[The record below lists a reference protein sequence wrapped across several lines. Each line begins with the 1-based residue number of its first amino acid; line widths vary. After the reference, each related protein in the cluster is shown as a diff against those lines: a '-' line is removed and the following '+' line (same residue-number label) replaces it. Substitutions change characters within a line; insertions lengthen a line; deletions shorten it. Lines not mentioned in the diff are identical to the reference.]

1 MKLSR
6 KKIALATI
14 VVFIFILT
22 DLGIVPFTKPV
33 LTLPGAS
40 SSSPLAYTDTLL
52 MTLPPSLD
60 SCISGWNAGTIPEA
74 QCGIPTEVT
83 WTPDGRALLTEKEG
97 RLFVYADQQ
106 LTMALDLSN
115 IMCVEGERA
124 LGGLVV
130 HPNFAVNHYI
140 YLWYNYQKFG
150 TCNTQSPDGP
160 VNRLSRFILLNNNII
175 DPASEVVLLDT
186 PPPPWYFH
194 NGGDLKFGHDG
205 YLYITV
211 GEGGSDAYSTSSYGE
226 KTAAEDPGLLL
237 GKILRLTDSGGI
249 PLGNPFNGPDSA
261 RCNANGV
268 VPTGSSATKCQ
279 EVFAMG
285 LRNPFKFSFDPNT
298 RSVRSFINDVGED
311 TWEEVD
317 ELKAGANYGWPTRE
331 GPCAATSPPPTI
343 TDCGPPPPGL
353 TNPVY
358 WYMHDNTTVTWNGS
372 PVSCG
377 AAITGAAF
385 VPNGLLGSP
394 LDGTYLYG
402 DYDCGGIWS
411 VAQNSTAPSGYSAT
425 LIAQV
430 LPSSSGGGLTSMR
443 FAPYGNTQGLYYVNG
458 VNYGRSP
465 GELHVITFSGSADGT
480 ALTQNFVRDWA
491 DYFNTGNV
499 TIRDLV
505 RLGSC
510 FGSNPTYPSWAQCS
524 YFDITQRGRVDITD
538 LATMAGDFGSASTL
552 GKGQPTGTLDPS
564 WKPQCG
570 LLPLAQQFYCNNLP

>member
-22 DLGIVPFTKPV
+22 DLGIVLFTRPV

-52 MTLPPSLD
+52 TTLPPSLD

-106 LTMALDLSN
+106 ITMALDLSN

-160 VNRLSRFILLNNNII
+160 VNRLSRFILPNNNII

-211 GEGGSDAYSTSSYGE
+211 GEGG
-226 KTAAEDPGLLL
+226 
-237 GKILRLTDSGGI
+237 
-249 PLGNPFNGPDSA
+249 
-261 RCNANGV
+261 
-268 VPTGSSATKCQ
+268 
-279 EVFAMG
+279 
-285 LRNPFKFSFDPNT
+285 
-298 RSVRSFINDVGED
+298 
-311 TWEEVD
+311 
-317 ELKAGANYGWPTRE
+317 
-331 GPCAATSPPPTI
+331 
-343 TDCGPPPPGL
+343 
-353 TNPVY
+353 
-358 WYMHDNTTVTWNGS
+358 
-372 PVSCG
+372 
-377 AAITGAAF
+377 
-385 VPNGLLGSP
+385 
-394 LDGTYLYG
+394 
-402 DYDCGGIWS
+402 
-411 VAQNSTAPSGYSAT
+411 
-425 LIAQV
+425 
-430 LPSSSGGGLTSMR
+430 
-443 FAPYGNTQGLYYVNG
+443 
-458 VNYGRSP
+458 
-465 GELHVITFSGSADGT
+465 
-480 ALTQNFVRDWA
+480 
-491 DYFNTGNV
+491 
-499 TIRDLV
+499 
-505 RLGSC
+505 
-510 FGSNPTYPSWAQCS
+510 
-524 YFDITQRGRVDITD
+524 
-538 LATMAGDFGSASTL
+538 
-552 GKGQPTGTLDPS
+552 
-564 WKPQCG
+564 
-570 LLPLAQQFYCNNLP
+570 